1 MKYFFAFLFNVLIFT
16 SLLSQN
22 VNYLRDNDTS
32 LLFQK
37 KNYPAINKYDNK
49 MQFHI
54 TTGASVT
61 TNGNNSIFSQWI
73 APSFSYQINP
83 KLNLHFGS
91 LILNGNQNYPSFNK
105 EILAAPQTNSTQTFI
120 YISGDYQLNKS
131 IRFRATTFNEIQDKK
146 SMQQNYYYNQMGV
159 DIKITDNF
167 VISADFINEKGR
179 RPFGIYNSNKFFD
192 QYDYNGNGF
201 FNNGLINTFR

>member
-22 VNYLRDNDTS
+22 VNYLRDKDTS

-37 KNYPAINKYDNK
+37 KNYPAISKYDNK

-54 TTGASVT
+54 STGASLT

-91 LILNGNQNYPSFNK
+91 LILNGNQNYPSFNN
-105 EILAAPQTNSTQTFI
+105 EFISTPQSNSTQKFI

-131 IRFRATTFNEIQDKK
+131 IRFRATTFNEIKDKN

-179 RPFGIYNSNKFFD
+179 RPFGIYNSNRLFD
-192 QYDYNGNGF
+192 QFDNIGDGY
-201 FNNGLINTFR
+201 FNNNFLNTFR